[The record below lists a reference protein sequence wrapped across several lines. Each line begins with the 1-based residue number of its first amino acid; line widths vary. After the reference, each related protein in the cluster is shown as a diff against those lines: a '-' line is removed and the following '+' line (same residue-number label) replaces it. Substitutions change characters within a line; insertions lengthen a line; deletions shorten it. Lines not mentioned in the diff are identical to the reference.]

1 VTSLSSFEEQV
12 LGSTARGDK
21 VFLHFILERDRM
33 KMIVEDHGQPPFYLQ
48 RSSHLHCLSV

>member
-1 VTSLSSFEEQV
+1 VTSLSPFEEQV